1 MVRNDDASAFQATDL
16 SLVLGRFA
24 RRSMHLGYTYIL
36 LSLLSYS
43 SLGILHK
50 VAEVKNC
57 RALSISILMCAW
69 CLVFLVAVVVGRGKS
84 LYAPLTIVTLALP
97 FGISAGIAILALQTA
112 LSFGNISTSWLAVN
126 LSAGIPTVLSIVLY
140 KEPITWWKIL
150 ALITMA
156 ISMILLWKD
165 SQLRKAAL
173 VSSDS

>member
-1 MVRNDDASAFQATDL
+1 MLCLTSIVQRAVWFET
-16 SLVLGRFA
+16 VIRRFFRLLIYPCA
-24 RRSMHLGYTYIL
+24 WAIRPGSMHLGHIYIL

-57 RALSISILMCAW
+57 RALSISLLMCAW
-69 CLVFLVAVVVGRGKS
+69 CLVFLVAVVLGRGKS
-84 LYAPLTIVTLALP
+84 LHAPLSVVTLAVP

-140 KEPITWWKIL
+140 KEPITWLKI
-150 ALITMA
+150 
-156 ISMILLWKD
+156 
-165 SQLRKAAL
+165 
-173 VSSDS
+173 

>member
-1 MVRNDDASAFQATDL
+1 MVRNDAASLSQRTDL

-57 RALSISILMCAW
+57 RALSISLAMCAW
-69 CLVFLVAVVVGRGKS
+69 CLVFLLVVIAGRGKS
-84 LYAPLTIVTLALP
+84 VHAPLTVVTLALP

-140 KEPITWWKIL
+140 KEPITWLKVF
-150 ALITMA
+150 ALVTMA
-156 ISMILLWKD
+156 ISMVLLWKD

-173 VSSDS
+173 VSTDS